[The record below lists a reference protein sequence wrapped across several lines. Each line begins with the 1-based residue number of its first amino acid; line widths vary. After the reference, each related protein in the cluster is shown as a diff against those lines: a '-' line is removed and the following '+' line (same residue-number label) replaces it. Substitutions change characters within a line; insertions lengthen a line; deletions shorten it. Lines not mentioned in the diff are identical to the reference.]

1 MIDRNEMKKSILE
14 HAKKKFFKHGFK
26 KVTMDEIAADLQMSK
41 KTIYENFQTKQ
52 ILVESVI
59 ESKLLG
65 VMETYKVILDA
76 PLDFVEKL
84 YKLWIL
90 IGQNYIVIG
99 KVYRND
105 LRPYHQELWKQLD
118 EARETVFHN
127 FISFLDEGNFLRLIR
142 SDIHNDII
150 LPSYL
155 GALENVMHESKLSR
169 SAYTADDAFYTI
181 STVMFEGVLSESGRR
196 QFTSR
201 KTKDMSSII
210 KSL

>member
-1 MIDRNEMKKSILE
+1 MIDRNEMKKTILE

-26 KVTMDEIAADLQMSK
+26 KVTMDEIAADLQISK

-59 ESKLLG
+59 ESQLLG

-76 PLDFVEKL
+76 PLDFIEKL

-90 IGQNYIVIG
+90 IGRNYVVIG
-99 KVYRND
+99 KTYRKD

-127 FISFLDEGNFLRLIR
+127 FISFLDEGKFLRLIR
-142 SDIHNDII
+142 SDIHKDII

-181 STVMFEGVLSESGRR
+181 STVMFEGVLSESGQK
-196 QFTSR
+196 QFIPR
-201 KTKDMSSII
+201 KTKSMNSII